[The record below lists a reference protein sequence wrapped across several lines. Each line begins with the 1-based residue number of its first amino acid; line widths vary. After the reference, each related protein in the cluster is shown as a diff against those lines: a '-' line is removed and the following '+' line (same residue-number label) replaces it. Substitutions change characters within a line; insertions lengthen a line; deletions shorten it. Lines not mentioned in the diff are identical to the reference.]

1 MLSDS
6 FKELTM
12 SSIWSYTNI
21 VTKSSSRSKV
31 KNLGIMQNLSSSCPG
46 HISHQIIKKYEIIV
60 CKKNGSFFRVIQIL
74 YYNNYFHDN

>member
-60 CKKNGSFFRVIQIL
+60 CKENEAYILIL